1 MVNLVPKTFG
11 IEFTIIQ
18 LEIIVDDRSGT
29 RLLTPRSPHVDLL
42 AAPHL
47 RARGFELVSFQPAAE
62 GIRGART
69 VSRQSHHTLPH
80 PRTHGREQRKAGSA
94 KLSVGADKA
103 LDWRHDEIEL
113 VGDGLYRREAQ
124 ASRLCAARH
133 RRRFHVNG
141 LCRVSSRQLG
151 FLPWI
156 SNGGKAHQRTLT
168 LVCIN
173 PAAVPGIDHLARKQ
187 DIAHLQG
194 RIQGSREAH
203 RINDVRREQCNY
215 RFRSAARS
223 LFANASADE
232 YRRVVLKKTEMPPL
246 ILSVGAPPS
255 PD

>member
-1 MVNLVPKTFG
+1 MVNLVPKAFG
-11 IEFTIIQ
+11 IEFTIIP
-18 LEIIVDDRSGT
+18 LEIIVDDGSST
-29 RLLTPRSPHVDLL
+29 RLLTSRSPDVNLL

-47 RARGFELVSFQPAAE
+47 PASGLELVSFQPAAE

-69 VSRQSHHTLPH
+69 VSRQSRHALPH
-80 PRTHGREQRKAGSA
+80 PRIHGREQRKAGGA

-103 LDWRHDEIEL
+103 LHRRQDEIEL
-113 VGDGLYRREAQ
+113 VGDRLYRREAQ

-151 FLPWI
+151 FLPWV
-156 SNGGKAHQRTLT
+156 SDGGRAHQRPLT
-168 LVCIN
+168 LSCIN
-173 PAAVPGIDHLARKQ
+173 PAAVSGIDHLVRKQ
-187 DIAHLQG
+187 DVAHFQG

-203 RINDVRREQCNY
+203 RINNFRREQGNY
-215 RFRSAARS
+215 RFRAAARS

-232 YRRVVLKKTEMPPL
+232 YSRVVLKKTEMTPL